1 MKRRILIKGGM
12 ILTLDPQ
19 NRILTGDLLVEDG
32 RITELGRELPM
43 RPGTETLDAR
53 GRVVLPGFI
62 QTHVHLCQTIFRG
75 AADDLSLIEWLRERI
90 WPLEAGLT
98 AERLA
103 LSARLG
109 IAEMIRGG
117 TTTALTMESVNHT
130 TVVFEEVYRSG
141 FRATIGKCMMDL
153 GTDVPPELREESR
166 QALAESERL
175 LRRWHGEADGRIRY
189 CFAPRFA
196 VSCSRELLEET
207 ARLARRYGVLVHTHA
222 SESRAEIDL
231 VEESTGRRNIEYLHE
246 RGLSGPN
253 VVLAHCIHLDREE
266 MEILRST
273 ATRVAHCPSSNLK
286 LGSGI
291 APIFEMLQLGIEVSL
306 GADGAPCNNRL
317 EMFTEMRTA
326 ALLQKSIHGPQV
338 MPAGQ
343 ALRMATIG
351 GARALGLAEEI
362 GSIEVGKRADLQ
374 ILNLAQLQTLPHPDP
389 ISTIVYAADSR
400 NVETVIIDG
409 RIIMLNR
416 QLTTIDES
424 ELVMALSRGGPNES
438 TAINPL
444 NSTT

>member
-1 MKRRILIKGGM
+1 MMRPLLIKSGRVV
-12 ILTLDPQ
+12 TLDPQ
-19 NRILTGDLLVEDG
+19 NRILSADLLIEDG
-32 RITELGRELPM
+32 RITAIAQDLPVQ
-43 RPGTETLDAR
+43 PGIETIDAR
-53 GRVVLPGFI
+53 RRIVLPGFV

-75 AADDLSLIEWLRERI
+75 TADDLSLIEWLREQI
-90 WPLEAGLT
+90 WPREAGLT
-98 AERLA
+98 PETLA

-130 TVVFEEVYRSG
+130 NVVFEEAFQSG

-153 GTDVPPELREESR
+153 GADVPPTLREER
-166 QALAESERL
+166 HQALAESEIL

-189 CFAPRFA
+189 CLAPRFA

-222 SESRAEIDL
+222 SENRAEIEL
-231 VEESTGRRNIEYLHE
+231 VRELTGLRNIEYLHQV
-246 RGLSGPN
+246 GLTGPG
-253 VVLAHCIHLDREE
+253 VVLAHCIHLNQEE

-273 ATRVAHCPSSNLK
+273 STRVAHCPSSNLK

-291 APIFEMLQLGIEVSL
+291 ARVVEMIQSGIEVSL

-326 ALLQKSIHGPQV
+326 ALLQKSLHGPQV
-338 MPAGQ
+338 MSALQ
-343 ALRMATIG
+343 VLRMATIG
-351 GARALGLAEEI
+351 GAQTLGLADEI

-374 ILNLAQLQTLPHPDP
+374 ILDLDELQTLPHPDP

-409 RIIMLNR
+409 RVVMSNR
-416 QLTTIDES
+416 ELTTIDEKS
-424 ELVMALSRGGPNES
+424 LIRALASDW
-438 TAINPL
+438 ADLNP
-444 NSTT
+444 